1 MRATEEEAPVGV
13 AYNDIDQLQAH
24 GINQADIQKLKAAG
38 MCTVLGVLMTTRK
51 DLVSVKGMSDG
62 KVDKILEAAAKIESA
77 CFMSG
82 LDLRTKRQAVFRVA
96 TGSTALDTLLGGG
109 IESQAITEAFGEFR
123 SGKTQLG
130 LTLCVTS
137 QLPVEM
143 GGGGGKAALI
153 DTEGTFRPER
163 VAQIAQRF
171 NLDPERVL
179 DNILYARA
187 YTVEHQFQLLTLI
200 AAKMTEE
207 PFSLLV
213 VDSIM
218 ALFRVDYSGRG
229 ELSERQQVLGK
240 MMSRLMKLAEQFNVA
255 VYITNQVMADPGGGT
270 TFVADPKKPIGGHVL
285 AHASTTRLY
294 LRKGRGEQRICKIFD
309 SPCLPESEATFQL
322 GAGGVMECTE
332 A

>member
-1 MRATEEEAPVGV
+1 MGA

-24 GINQADIQKLKAAG
+24 GINAADIQKLKSAG

-51 DLVSVKGMSDG
+51 DLIAVKGMSDG

-82 LDLRTKRQAVFRVA
+82 LDLRVKRQSVFRIA
-96 TGSTALDTLLGGG
+96 TGSAALDTLLGGG

-137 QLPVEM
+137 QLPIEM

-207 PFSLLV
+207 PFALLV

-322 GAGGVMECTE
+322 GTGGVIECTE
-332 A
+332 N